1 MQLCQAT
8 HQLCSLTDIDMS
20 SALQLPLLK
29 LHEAIVCDK
38 DDDSEGCPGP
48 NNASYY
54 LTYKRGAGSPG
65 RAKVSG

>member
-8 HQLCSLTDIDMS
+8 HQLSIDRYGLS
-20 SALQLPLLK
+20 VATATL
-29 LHEAIVCDK
+29 EVARGYIVCDK
-38 DDDSEGCPGP
+38 DDEGCPGP

-54 LTYKRGAGSPG
+54 LTYKRGAGSRG